1 VAKKQLLLVDA
12 DPRSVRV
19 LEVSLK
25 KAGYSV
31 TTASDG
37 ADALS
42 KIEFSVPDLILSDT
56 RLPRLDGYEL
66 VRRLKEHAEFAQ
78 LPVVFLT
85 SQKSIEDKIRG
96 LELGVEDYLTKPIF
110 VRELIA
116 RVNLL
121 LARRTQEKMVTSMP
135 TSRRT
140 RLSGSLEDMG
150 VVDLLQTF
158 EVSRKSGIARIN
170 DGRREMRVFFRDGK
184 VVDAELGQLRG
195 EEAVYRALIWIAGTF
210 EVEFCPVSNEDIIPT
225 STQGLLMEGMRRVD
239 EWGRLLEQ
247 LPSLK
252 TIFEVDHEQ
261 LVERLNEIPDELN
274 GILRLFDGKRTL
286 IDVVDESPFED
297 LSTLSTI
304 TKLYF
309 EGLLVIGQAAPDED
323 VVPSEAEVRA
333 ESLPPDSGT
342 EPFDYDDVVPDRSS
356 DSKLQVTDHT
366 APSWRPSAPPL
377 SGLSAPPMTLSGLR
391 PSDSGNLAPAAER
404 GRSRVVMPSVHQAA
418 EPSSEPLS
426 AFDARAAHR
435 THSGLGPL
443 ASSPAQLT
451 PASPRADFSMEQ
463 TRPSAHAADSTAFE
477 VNQPTTMRETPVGRL
492 AEAKVIPFPQ
502 ARADELVAS
511 PASPPVS
518 VPAASPPPA
527 SPPLASPPPVGPAA
541 EAAPAPAFPPTADR
555 AAAPTANDRLS
566 PMPVVSL
573 TEKAP
578 TEKTAGPPA
587 PPLPS
592 APEPSADGS
601 RDGDASDPR
610 ATAILGSPQPPEV
623 TSPTREEKP
632 LAATREEKPL
642 AAAREEK
649 PLAPE
654 PQPVVAALDPTP
666 PAASVSV
673 SQLDQAPAS
682 DPEPPVPDDAHL
694 GIGSAEDV
702 HDEFFSAGEAGSYHA
717 ASQAAEEHHGF
728 DDLGADAER
737 RVIART
743 PEQEARRERNIKIVS
758 ALVGVGL
765 AMACVALWRSHRANG
780 PAEELAPSTPAQVR
794 AEGAPSVAPAA
805 VPTPV
810 AAPPANEIIPAPTAA
825 SPEPAAAE
833 PAAQSAAVSPAIP
846 PPAAASRP
854 AVPAAAAKPAVQS
867 PPDLPAEAG
876 PKPKPNK
883 PGAAGA
889 PPRDTPASA
898 PSKPPTASFPLQ

>member
-42 KIEFSVPDLILSDT
+42 KIEFSIPDLILSDT

-121 LARRTQEKMVTSMP
+121 LARRTQEKMATSMP

-170 DGRREMRVFFRDGK
+170 DGRRETRVYFRDGK

-274 GILRLFDGKRTL
+274 GILRLFDGRRTL

-323 VVPSEAEVRA
+323 VVPSEADVRTD
-333 ESLPPDSGT
+333 SLPPDSES

-356 DSKLQVTDHT
+356 DSKLQVSDHT

-377 SGLSAPPMTLSGLR
+377 SGLSAPPVTIPGLR
-391 PSDSGNLAPAAER
+391 PADGLGVAQSGDR

-418 EPSSEPLS
+418 EPASEPLS

-443 ASSPAQLT
+443 SPLASPAMAPLASPAMAPLASPAMAPSSPKGDFSVE
-451 PASPRADFSMEQ
+451 SPRPAALAAE
-463 TRPSAHAADSTAFE
+463 SAAFE
-477 VNQPTTMRETPVGRL
+477 MSQPATTRETPVARL

-502 ARADELVAS
+502 PRAEELVAS
-511 PASPPVS
+511 PLAPAVSAPAEPPPESPKAEPPTEPEPAPTPTPTPTPEGVAA
-518 VPAASPPPA
+518 PAAKYEPVAPVPVVALAEREAEASTTSVSTVREPAVARRSERENIDPASTSILGSPPPA
-527 SPPLASPPPVGPAA
+527 EDVPARVVVEDTPPI
-541 EAAPAPAFPPTADR
+541 
-555 AAAPTANDRLS
+555 
-566 PMPVVSL
+566 
-573 TEKAP
+573 TE
-578 TEKTAGPPA
+578 
-587 PPLPS
+587 PLPKI
-592 APEPSADGS
+592 APVEPEPSA
-601 RDGDASDPR
+601 
-610 ATAILGSPQPPEV
+610 L
-623 TSPTREEKP
+623 
-632 LAATREEKPL
+632 LAR
-642 AAAREEK
+642 
-649 PLAPE
+649 APE
-654 PQPVVAALDPTP
+654 PEPVSAAGSELAP
-666 PAASVSV
+666 P
-673 SQLDQAPAS
+673 
-682 DPEPPVPDDAHL
+682 ETAHP
-694 GIGSAEDV
+694 SAEDV
-702 HDEFFSAGEAGSYHA
+702 HDEFFTAGETGSYHV
-717 ASQAAEEHHGF
+717 ASPASEEHHGF
-728 DDLGADAER
+728 DDLGTDPGR
-737 RVIART
+737 RALERT
-743 PEQEARRERNIKIVS
+743 PAQEARRERNIKIVS

-765 AMACVALWRSHRANG
+765 AMACVALWRSHRANSA
-780 PAEELAPSTPAQVR
+780 PEELAPSAPAQLK
-794 AEGAPSVAPAA
+794 AEAAPAVTPPAATAPS
-805 VPTPV
+805 
-810 AAPPANEIIPAPTAA
+810 ANEIIPAPPVAGTEPTVNEPPAHAALPPTAA
-825 SPEPAAAE
+825 APSHPAAA
-833 PAAQSAAVSPAIP
+833 PAPVTPTPAT
-846 PPAAASRP
+846 
-854 AVPAAAAKPAVQS
+854 AAKPAAPTPA
-867 PPDLPAEAG
+867 PPVEVA
-876 PKPKPNK
+876 PKPKPSK
-883 PGAAGA
+883 LGAATA
-889 PPRDTPASA
+889 PPAPAKPA
-898 PSKPPTASFPLQ
+898 PDSPAPAPTKPPTAAFPL